1 MDIMTKC
8 AARLFGVS
16 EKNVTLEMRKQA
28 KAALYMLFYGSPM
41 SDISV
46 KNKLK
51 LFLKKST

>member
-1 MDIMTKC
+1 MTKC